1 MIYSSDLNL
10 PQLSAVQT
18 TQGPLLILAGAGTG
32 KTRVIT
38 NRIAHLLSE
47 GVPPS
52 RIVALTF
59 TNKAAKEMNTRVASL
74 VDTADCA
81 GVTICTFH
89 ALCVKILR
97 QDAYRVGYKSNFSIY
112 DESDSLSLLH
122 KILPKEDEEGE
133 KLELSRIRTHI
144 SNGKNKGWK
153 YTRSGDALLDDVFE
167 RYQEA
172 LKRCNALDFDDL
184 LGVTARLFTEIEAAR
199 ILWQRRFDFLMIDE
213 FQDTNTLH

>member
-1 MIYSSDLNL
+1 MTYSTNLNP

-59 TNKAAKEMNTRVASL
+59 TNKAAKEMNRRVETL
-74 VDTADCA
+74 VNTFDWA
-81 GVTICTFH
+81 GITICTFH

-112 DESDSLSLLH
+112 DETDSLSLIR
-122 KILPKEDEEGE
+122 KILPKEDAHGE
-133 KLELSRIRTHI
+133 KLEPNRFRAFI
-144 SNGKNKGWK
+144 SSAKNKGWK
-153 YTRSGDALLDDVFE
+153 FTRSGDPLFDEVFE
-167 RYQEA
+167 RYQTE
-172 LKRCNALDFDDL
+172 LKRCNALDF
-184 LGVTARLFTEIEAAR
+184 
-199 ILWQRRFDFLMIDE
+199 
-213 FQDTNTLH
+213 